1 MEVEVFAKSMQ
12 GENKGGLGVGLI
24 RRGAEVFGETLV
36 GEGAEALEQA
46 AVALEIGV
54 EHFGERQAVMAVG
67 HRREDAGDE
76 EGGSSQDVFLVA
88 GGAEPAAFTRESQE
102 VFLSAMVAAEAG
114 EAAVEVAA
122 VEEFMDDLR
131 DGRAQGAE
139 AGLVVLRVDFDEGG
153 EVAMG
158 ALPEGRLARIAGAI
172 GLHGWERPRRGRP
185 MHLASSSKAIVTGT
199 I

>member
-1 MEVEVFAKSMQ
+1 MEVEVFAEGVE
-12 GENKGGLGVGLI
+12 GEDESGMGGGEIEG
-24 RRGAEVFGETLV
+24 GAEVFGETLV
-36 GEGAEALEQA
+36 GEGAEAFEQA

-102 VFLSAMVAAEAG
+102 VFLLAMVAAEAG
-114 EAAVEVAA
+114 EAAVEVA

-131 DGRAQGAE
+131 DDRAQGAE

-153 EVAMG
+153 
-158 ALPEGRLARIAGAI
+158 
-172 GLHGWERPRRGRP
+172 
-185 MHLASSSKAIVTGT
+185 
-199 I
+199 